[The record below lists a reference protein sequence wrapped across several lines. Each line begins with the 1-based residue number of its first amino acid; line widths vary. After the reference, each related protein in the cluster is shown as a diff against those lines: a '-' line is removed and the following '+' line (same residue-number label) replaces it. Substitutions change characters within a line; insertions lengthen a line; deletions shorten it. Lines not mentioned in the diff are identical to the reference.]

1 MSTELLVAFVVFAV
15 ATLFTPGPNN
25 IMLMTSGL
33 NFGFVRTLP
42 HAFGVALGFGFLVLV
57 VGLGLG
63 AVFAAYPAIYS
74 LIKFVGAAYL
84 LYLAWRI
91 ANAGPAEGGTRGR
104 PLTFLEGAA
113 FQWVN
118 PKGWVMAVGAVSAY
132 AAVARFPLNIAL
144 IAAIFAAL
152 GTLSSWTWLLFG
164 TGLRPLVTDPRKV
177 RAFNIVMALALAASL
192 VPVFFERA

>member
-1 MSTELLVAFVVFAV
+1 MSYDLLAAFVAFAV

-33 NFGFVRTLP
+33 NFGFARTLP

-74 LIKFVGAAYL
+74 VLKFAGAAYL

-91 ANAGPAEGGTRGR
+91 ANSGPANGGMRGR

-113 FQWVN
+113 FQWIN
-118 PKGWVMAVGAVSAY
+118 PKGWVMAVGAVTAY
-132 AAVARFPLNIAL
+132 AAVARFPLNIVL
-144 IAAIFAAL
+144 IAAIFAGL

-164 TGLRPLVTDPRKV
+164 TSLRTIVTDPQKV
-177 RAFNIVMALALAASL
+177 RVFNVVMALALAGSL
-192 VPVFFERA
+192 IPVFLKG